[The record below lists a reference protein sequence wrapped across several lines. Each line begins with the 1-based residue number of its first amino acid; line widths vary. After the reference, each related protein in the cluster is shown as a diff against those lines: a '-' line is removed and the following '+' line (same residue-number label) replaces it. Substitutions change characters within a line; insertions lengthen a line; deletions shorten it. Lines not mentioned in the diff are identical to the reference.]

1 MDGVEYEVDC
11 LIFATG
17 FEVGTAYTRR
27 AETEV
32 HGRDGVSLAD
42 SWAQGMRT
50 FHGFLSHGF
59 PNCFHMGL
67 TQTGLAPNFTYLLEG
82 QAQHIAELVAG
93 VNARKAKSIE
103 PTSQAEADWVELMT
117 KPNALTEYQNACTPG
132 YYNGEGQNTGI
143 GFVGTQYPQ
152 GAPSFFKMLARWREK
167 GDWKGLIVK

>member
-1 MDGVEYEVDC
+1 MAADC

-27 AETEV
+27 AELAV
-32 HGRDGVSLAD
+32 YGRGGVSLAD
-42 SWAQGMRT
+42 YWARGMRT
-50 FHGFLSHGF
+50 YHGFLSHGF

-67 TQTGLAPNFTYLLEG
+67 TQTGLAPNFTYLTEG
-82 QAQHIAELVAG
+82 QAQHIAQLIAE
-93 VNARKAKSIE
+93 VNTRQATSIE
-103 PTSQAEADWVELMT
+103 PTQEAEAEWVELMT

-152 GAPSFFKMLARWREK
+152 GAPSFFKMLARWREQ
-167 GDWKGLIVK
+167 GDLQGLIVK